1 MKEKFNS
8 IDLFKFLMAIVV
20 VVFHTNPFVHCESTL
35 VNQIVIGIAD
45 ISVPFFFMASG
56 YLLAVRWGDT
66 RQQRE
71 MHSKDSLL
79 YSPPVC
85 GMDTAESAIDDLWVC
100 NI

>member
-56 YLLAVRWGDT
+56 YLLAVRWEI
-66 RQQRE
+66 RVSRE
-71 MHSKDSLL
+71 KNAFKRLFTLQPACMRYGH
-79 YSPPVC
+79 C
-85 GMDTAESAIDDLWVC
+85 
-100 NI
+100 